1 MEFGTLHIEVEDFI
15 CSIKQYLLLLLLSLK
30 RIALTDRRNTSHTI
44 QMR

>member
-15 CSIKQYLLLLLLSLK
+15 CSIKQYLLLLLSLK